1 MAKAA
6 KKPLT
11 KTQIL
16 AEIADATQLSKKDEA
31 AGFDALTAEIKKSLS
46 RSGAGQFTVPGLLKI
61 VKKKVEAKPAQKGVT
76 NPFTGEI
83 YDRPAKKAYN
93 TVKVRPLKALKDMV

>member
-16 AEIADATQLSKKDEA
+16 AEIADATQLSKKDVA
-31 AGFDALTAEIKKSLS
+31 AVFEALTAEIKKSLS
-46 RSGAGQFTVPGLLKI
+46 RNGAGQFTVPGLLKI
-61 VKKKVEAKPAQKGVT
+61 VKKKVDAKPAQKGVT

>member
-16 AEIADATQLSKKDEA
+16 AEIAETTELSKKDVA
-31 AGFDALTAEIKKSLS
+31 AVFEALTGQIQQSLG
-46 RSGAGQFTVPGLLKI
+46 RSGAGQFTIPGLLKI
-61 VKKKVEAKPAQKGVT
+61 VKKRVDAKPAQKGVT

-93 TVKVRPLKALKDMV
+93 SVKVRPLKALKDMV